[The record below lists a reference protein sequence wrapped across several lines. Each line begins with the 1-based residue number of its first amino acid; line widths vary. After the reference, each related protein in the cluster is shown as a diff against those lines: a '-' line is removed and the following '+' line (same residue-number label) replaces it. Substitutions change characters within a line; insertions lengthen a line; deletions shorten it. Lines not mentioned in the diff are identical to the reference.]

1 VHASHPR
8 ERVSVVVLFS
18 ADDGATWEPIAF
30 EPPNGE
36 VIVETD
42 RLPGGERCRFRAIGT
57 AELQSATADTDPF
70 ELPRA
75 PRRVFIDAPPDTCG
89 IPAGP
94 VALAALV
101 DTRGLGP
108 IAPQEIRWAS
118 SLDGDLGSG
127 YLLTAY
133 LNEGRHEVSV
143 TAPDGVGGMLEERA
157 IIVVGGK
164 PKKSA

>member
-1 VHASHPR
+1 MS
-8 ERVSVVVLFS
+8 
-18 ADDGATWEPIAF
+18 
-30 EPPNGE
+30 
-36 VIVETD
+36 
-42 RLPGGERCRFRAIGT
+42 GGERCRFRAIGI

-127 YLLTAY
+127 YSLTAY

-143 TAPDGVGGMLEERA
+143 TAPDGVGGMLAERA